1 MLNMNPWNT
10 IQQLEADNSSLAKQ
24 AILKDALAYSCP
36 EDKQGTIADYS
47 DNDFILGIQWALDPL
62 VTFGVKQ
69 VPIREGADG
78 EGLPMKEFEEL
89 ASQLQ
94 HRALTGHAARD
105 AIIQDMEMATNEQWN
120 DWYRRILIKDLR
132 CGTGAKLINKVVPDT
147 IPLFGCMLAHDGAKH
162 PKKIEGVCYIEYKY
176 DGVRVLAIV
185 QNGDATLYSRNGKLL
200 ENFPHINEAL
210 SKPEFEGLVF
220 DGEVMSDDFQTL
232 MRQVHRKEGA
242 QTEDS
247 YLAVFDM
254 LTLEE
259 FNEGGTSMSAVDRR
273 DRLTD
278 LSGEFNYRIQLVEAT
293 LVNLDLDE
301 GQVKFK
307 DMNKLALDEGY
318 EGLMIKPAH
327 EGYKCKRS
335 HAWLKIKPF
344 IEVTLEVVGTEEGTG
359 KNEGMLGA
367 LVVEG
372 NDDGKFF
379 HLNVGSGL
387 TDDMRKDVWAVKDAV
402 IGQLVEIRADA
413 ATQSQD
419 AEDTWSLRFP
429 RFKTF
434 RGFELGEKL

>member
-1 MLNMNPWNT
+1 MEAWKI
-10 IQQLEADNSSLAKQ
+10 IQELESDNSSLFKQ
-24 AILKDALAYSCP
+24 SVLEQHIGAFGNKEFVEGLQLC
-36 EDKQGTIADYS
+36 
-47 DNDFILGIQWALDPL
+47 LDPL

-69 VPIREGADG
+69 VPITSTMGAGVSWHDFK
-78 EGLPMKEFEEL
+78 LLANEL
-89 ASQLQ
+89 IN
-94 HRALTGHAARD
+94 RGLTGYAARD
-105 AIIQDMEMATNEQWN
+105 AIQTMAENCTIDQWN

-132 CGTGAKLINKVVPDT
+132 CGTGAKLINKVQKDT

-162 PKKIEGVCYIEYKY
+162 PKKITGDCFIEYKY
-176 DGVRVLAIV
+176 DGVRVIAIV

-210 SKPEFEGLVF
+210 SRSEFEGLVF
-220 DGEVMSDDFQTL
+220 DGEVMSEDFQTL
-232 MRQVHRKEGA
+232 MKQVHRKEGA

-259 FNEGGTSMSAVDRR
+259 FNAGGTDMTAFERR
-273 DRLTD
+273 ERLI
-278 LSGEFNYRIQLVEAT
+278 SVSSYFGYRTQLVQAIN
-293 LVNLDLDE
+293 LNLDSE
-301 GQVKFK
+301 NGQEAFK
-307 DMNKLALDEGY
+307 EMNKLALEEGY
-318 EGLMIKPAH
+318 EGLMIKPIDQ
-327 EGYKCKRS
+327 GYKCKRS

-344 IEVTLEVVGTEEGTG
+344 IEVTLKVVALEEGTG
-359 KNEGMLGA
+359 KNEGGLGA

-372 NDDGKFF
+372 DDDGKFF

-387 TDDMRKDVWAVKDAV
+387 TDENREQIWADQDNV

>member
-1 MLNMNPWNT
+1 MT
-10 IQQLEADNSSLAKQ
+10 FQVIQKLESDNSSLFKQSVIKENLDNEEFLLGAKM
-24 AILKDALAYSCP
+24 C
-36 EDKQGTIADYS
+36 
-47 DNDFILGIQWALDPL
+47 LDPL

-69 VPIREGADG
+69 VPFSETDG
-78 EGLPMKEFEEL
+78 PGLPWKEFEQLAYEL
-89 ASQLQ
+89 QTRQ
-94 HRALTGHAARD
+94 LTGHDARD
-105 AIIQDMEMATNEQWN
+105 AIQRDCDMATNEQWN

-132 CGTGAKLINKVVPDT
+132 CGTGAKLINKVQKDT

-162 PKKIEGVCYIEYKY
+162 PKKIAGECYVEYKY
-176 DGVRVLAIV
+176 DGVRVIAIV
-185 QNGDATLYSRNGKLL
+185 QNNSATLYSRNGKLL
-200 ENFPHINEAL
+200 SNFPHIEEAL
-210 SKPEFEGLVF
+210 SKPEFNNLVF

-232 MRQVHRKEGA
+232 MKQVHRKEGA

-254 LTLEE
+254 LTLDE
-259 FNEGGTSMSAVDRR
+259 FNAGGTKLDAKERR
-273 DRLTD
+273 IRLTTIRP
-278 LSGEFNYRIQLVEAT
+278 LFNYRIQLVDAT
-293 LVNLDLDE
+293 LIDMDSDE
-301 GQVKFK
+301 GQVKFNE
-307 DMNKLALDEGY
+307 MNKLALDEGY
-318 EGLMIKPAH
+318 EGLMIKPIS

-344 IEVTLEVVGTEEGTG
+344 IEVTLKVVDLEEGTG
-359 KNEGMLGA
+359 KNEGLLGA

-372 NDDGKFF
+372 EDDGKFF
-379 HLNVGSGL
+379 KLNVGSGL
-387 TDDMRKDVWAVKDAV
+387 TDENREQIWANQDAV